1 MKKDPATSTYVALLR
16 GINVGGRN
24 LLPMKDLSA
33 IFEGAGCA
41 DVRTYIQSGNVV
53 FAASPPAAQQ
63 VQAEV
68 ARVIAERFGFRVP
81 VVLRSA
87 QDLAKAARDNPFVR
101 AKADLESL
109 HVAFLLDA
117 PRPGGI
123 ALLEGKRSPPDE
135 FVVKGR
141 EIYLRLPNG
150 VARTKLTN
158 DHFDRTLATTS
169 TVRNWRTVLKLVELV
184 ALA

>member
-16 GINVGGRN
+16 GINVGGKN
-24 LLPMKDLSA
+24 LLPMKDLTA

-53 FAASPPAAQQ
+53 FAAAPAEVQQ
-63 VQAEV
+63 VQADV
-68 ARVIAERFGFRVP
+68 GRVIAERFEYRIP
-81 VVLRSA
+81 IILRSA
-87 QDLAKAARDNPFVR
+87 QELAKAARDNPFLR
-101 AKADLESL
+101 AKADLEAL

-117 PRPGGI
+117 PKPGGI
-123 ALLEGKRSPPDE
+123 ALLEAKRSAPDE

-158 DHFDRTLATTS
+158 DAFDRTLATTS
-169 TVRNWRTVLKLVELV
+169 TVRNWRTVQKLVELV
-184 ALA
+184 GLA